1 MQTKRLFPPYVFAL
15 ALLGLLWP
23 SASLWALGW
32 GAPPQSVFLGATLDV
47 ALPLRLDAGETL
59 TAECVSAE
67 VQVGDSRVPA
77 AQVRM
82 RLDMASAEAG
92 SLRVATTNAIDE
104 PVVVINISAGCATR
118 VSRRFVLLADPGPL
132 PVVEAPV
139 VLASPA
145 TAMVDQVMTA
155 VVSSRSVVPVR
166 ASLKAAKRERRA
178 AAPRRARASN
188 SANATVVSRTKPLV
202 QSPALPRLRLDM
214 AEPRLTVSP
223 AVVEE
228 ALEAVAQAASAARAS
243 AAAASAASERIANL
257 ERNSEKLRQDAN
269 AGQAAMDQMRTQ
281 LAKAQDASSWLVP
294 LLAVLGMLA
303 LAAMWLVWRLRATQR
318 SHDIAWARVSTQMAA
333 DPQPKETSPLPLITH
348 LISAPAPL
356 ARTVPADPPNTTA
369 AMPMA
374 PVSRDI
380 DELARERAMMRT
392 TTLPAGARNGRGEDE
407 PPRDVSIDEL
417 LDLEQQAEFFV
428 ALGQDSAA
436 IDLLVAHLRNTGGG
450 SPLTYLKL
458 LEIYRRCGEHEAY
471 ERTRARFNQR
481 YNAYAP
487 DWGADLMHDGKALE
501 DYTGVLP
508 RLQHAWP
515 RPLDAMAELEALLFR
530 KSRGELFELPAYRE
544 VLFLYSVSRDLLDR
558 EPGNAGDVDLLLPL
572 DVGAASVPA
581 VGSARATSDIHDEDR
596 PTAPVDLDLT
606 PPPRAQSIFGELLK
620 PSPGISSST
629 GSSTG
634 SGRGRAPE

>member
-1 MQTKRLFPPYVFAL
+1 MQTKRLFPIFTFAL
-15 ALLGLLWP
+15 ASLGLLWP
-23 SASLWALGW
+23 SASPWALSF
-32 GAPPQSVFLGATLDV
+32 GAAPQSVSLGQVLDI

-92 SLRVATTNAIDE
+92 TIRVATTSAIDE
-104 PVVVINISAGCATR
+104 PVVMVQVSAGCTTR
-118 VSRRFVLLADPGPL
+118 VSRGFVLLADPGTTPL
-132 PVVEAPV
+132 VEAPSL
-139 VLASPA
+139 LAVPA
-145 TAMVDQVMTA
+145 AETLARVMTA

-166 ASLKAAKRERRA
+166 ASFKSVKRERRE
-178 AAPRRARASN
+178 AAPRRVRANAAATARAGSP
-188 SANATVVSRTKPLV
+188 AISRAKPLV
-202 QSPALPRLRLDM
+202 QSPTQPRLRLEM
-214 AEPRLTVSP
+214 AEPRLAASN

-243 AAAASAASERIANL
+243 AAAASAASDRIANL

-269 AGQAAMDQMRTQ
+269 DGLAAMEQMRVQ
-281 LAKAQDASSWLVP
+281 LAKAQDSSSWLVP

-303 LAAMWLVWRLRATQR
+303 VAAAWLAWRLQSTQR
-318 SHDIAWARVSTQMAA
+318 SHDLAWARVSTQMAT
-333 DPQPKETSPLPLITH
+333 DPQPKETSPLPLIGAA
-348 LISAPAPL
+348 ISSPAPL
-356 ARTVPADPPNTTA
+356 ARNVPADPPNTTA

-374 PVSRDI
+374 PLADDI
-380 DELARERAMMRT
+380 DAIARERAMMRT
-392 TTLPAGARNGRGEDE
+392 AALPAGIRNDRVDDGST
-407 PPRDVSIDEL
+407 RDVSIDEL

-458 LEIYRRCGEHEAY
+458 LEIYRRCGDHEAY

-481 YNAYAP
+481 YNSYAP
-487 DWGADLMHDGKALE
+487 DWGADLMHDGKVLE
-501 DYTGVLP
+501 DYTGVIP

-544 VLFLYSVSRDLLDR
+544 VLFLYSLARDLLDR
-558 EPGNAGDVDLLLPL
+558 EPGNGGDVDLLLPL
-572 DVGAASVPA
+572 DAS
-581 VGSARATSDIHDEDR
+581 D
-596 PTAPVDLDLT
+596 AP
-606 PPPRAQSIFGELLK
+606 K
-620 PSPGISSST
+620 H
-629 GSSTG
+629 
-634 SGRGRAPE
+634 